1 MNKRVVDSWLSIAYN
16 AIEKCGI
23 SEMKDGVKCI
33 QRTYRSQI
41 SNFGAAVTMG
51 SIKSAVAFF
60 SQQGKAVADRPK
72 LLQAMYFIISNGEI
86 LTPDE
91 IFKWLCSQDQSE
103 VREKFINASVALKLA
118 MNFYKLLPEKNSDNA
133 EKGGGE
139 SE

>member
-1 MNKRVVDSWLSIAYN
+1 MNKRVVDSWLSVAYN

-72 LLQAMYFIISNGEI
+72 LLQAIII
-86 LTPDE
+86 TVHTIR
-91 IFKWLCSQDQSE
+91 IF
-103 VREKFINASVALKLA
+103 
-118 MNFYKLLPEKNSDNA
+118 
-133 EKGGGE
+133 
-139 SE
+139 

>member
-1 MNKRVVDSWLSIAYN
+1 MNKRVVDSWLNIAYN

-41 SNFGAAVTMG
+41 SNFGVAVTMG

-72 LLQAMYFIISNGEI
+72 LLQAMCFIISNGDI

-133 EKGGGE
+133 QKGDGE

>member
-1 MNKRVVDSWLSIAYN
+1 MNKRMVDSWLSIAYN

-23 SEMKDGVKCI
+23 SEIQNGVRCI

-86 LTPDE
+86 LTQDE
-91 IFKWLCSQDQSE
+91 I
-103 VREKFINASVALKLA
+103 
-118 MNFYKLLPEKNSDNA
+118 
-133 EKGGGE
+133 
-139 SE
+139 

>member
-60 SQQGKAVADRPK
+60 SQQGKAVAYRPK

-91 IFKWLCSQDQSE
+91 IFKWLCSQNQSE

-133 EKGGGE
+133 QKGDGE

>member
-1 MNKRVVDSWLSIAYN
+1 
-16 AIEKCGI
+16 
-23 SEMKDGVKCI
+23 MKDGVRCV

-133 EKGGGE
+133 QKGDGE

>member
-1 MNKRVVDSWLSIAYN
+1 
-16 AIEKCGI
+16 
-23 SEMKDGVKCI
+23 
-33 QRTYRSQI
+33 
-41 SNFGAAVTMG
+41 
-51 SIKSAVAFF
+51 
-60 SQQGKAVADRPK
+60 
-72 LLQAMYFIISNGEI
+72 MYFIISNGEI

-133 EKGGGE
+133 QKGDGE

>member
-1 MNKRVVDSWLSIAYN
+1 MNKRVVDSWLSVAYN

-23 SEMKDGVKCI
+23 SEMKDGVRCV

-86 LTPDE
+86 LTPLE
-91 IFKWLCSQDQSE
+91 MIKSLS
-103 VREKFINASVALKLA
+103 
-118 MNFYKLLPEKNSDNA
+118 
-133 EKGGGE
+133 
-139 SE
+139 

>member
-1 MNKRVVDSWLSIAYN
+1 
-16 AIEKCGI
+16 
-23 SEMKDGVKCI
+23 
-33 QRTYRSQI
+33 
-41 SNFGAAVTMG
+41 MG

-72 LLQAMYFIISNGEI
+72 LLLAMYFIISNGEI

-118 MNFYKLLPEKNSDNA
+118 MNFYKLLPEKNSNNA
-133 EKGGGE
+133 QKGDGE